1 MSAPNCCRETMSL
14 SRKEQIEEKVW
25 EMMTPILQKNGLI
38 GVDAEYVKEGGEY
51 FLRCYIDK
59 EGGVG
64 ITDCENVSRE
74 LDPLLDEADLIP
86 DAYTL
91 EVSSPGLGRV
101 LKRPRD
107 FQYGIGRE
115 VELRFYKA
123 RDGHKDL
130 RGILVGEDPK
140 TVTVESDG
148 ETKVFEKSE
157 LSKISLTYSL

>member
-74 LDPLLDEADLIP
+74 MNPLLDKEDGFLDPYIF
-86 DAYTL
+86 
-91 EVSSPGLGRV
+91 EVSSSGLTRT
-101 LKRPRD
+101 LK
-107 FQYGIGRE
+107 
-115 VELRFYKA
+115 
-123 RDGHKDL
+123 KD
-130 RGILVGEDPK
+130 RH
-140 TVTVESDG
+140 
-148 ETKVFEKSE
+148 FEKSLGE
-157 LSKISLTYSL
+157 AVEVKLFEPQEKQKGPWKPLIKTR

>member
-1 MSAPNCCRETMSL
+1 MSL

-140 TVTVESDG
+140 TVTLESDG